1 MRGSSMKL
9 MVSEALEVLT
19 GVQKILQ
26 HYRGSKVTDMLDDI
40 YLRCC
45 APENI
50 QYSDREAETDKP
62 VNVSVEAKPAVS
74 GKGKKKRDFLTV
86 EQCLHL
92 KEEIEGLEREQA
104 EALLDPYTRKEL
116 CSFADWGSISVQKN
130 ARKDVIIGQISNH
143 FGFRHLNMK
152 MGQRPDMVR

>member
-1 MRGSSMKL
+1 MKL
-9 MVSEALEVLT
+9 MVNEVLEVLM

-50 QYSDREAETDKP
+50 QYSDREAGTDKP
-62 VNVSVEAKPAVS
+62 VNVLPAEAKPVVS
-74 GKGKKKRDFLTV
+74 KTGKKKRDSLNA

-92 KEEIEGLEREQA
+92 REEIERLEREQA
-104 EALLDPYTRKEL
+104 ETLLNSYTIKQL
-116 CSFADWGSISVQKN
+116 CSFADWGSISVQKS
-130 ARKDVIIGQISNH
+130 ARKEVIIGQITNH

-152 MGQRPDMVR
+152 MAQRPDMVR